1 MSDSVNEPRGGF
13 LGIRGWVWS
22 VLVLTAVLVGSLI
35 YSAIPTGGSQE
46 KPVSSAE
53 AQTVDAE
60 VAKAPPASI
69 PDPVF
74 DQDPAP
80 PEFKA
85 TTNLSNEPEF
95 VEAVFQSDLNVV
107 LVSRPELGQISVEK
121 YDSEGKPTGQPLK
134 SGTQVQIPDPDWPG
148 EKIYFK
154 VP

>member
-1 MSDSVNEPRGGF
+1 M
-13 LGIRGWVWS
+13 GIRVWVWS
-22 VLVLTAVLVGSLI
+22 VLVVTAVLVGSLI
-35 YSAIPTGGSQE
+35 YSAVPTGGSQE
-46 KPVSSAE
+46 KPVSSSE
-53 AQTVDAE
+53 APTVDAE
-60 VAKAPPASI
+60 VVKVPPASI

-107 LVSRPELGQISVEK
+107 IPGYPEFGPISVEK
-121 YDSEGKPTGQPLK
+121 YDSTGNPTGQPLK

>member
-1 MSDSVNEPRGGF
+1 M
-13 LGIRGWVWS
+13 GIRGWVWS

>member
-1 MSDSVNEPRGGF
+1 MSDSANEPRGGF
-13 LGIRGWVWS
+13 FGIRAWVWS
-22 VLVLTAVLVGSLI
+22 VLVVTAVLVGSLI

-53 AQTVDAE
+53 APTVDAE